1 MHLEVTMDFG
11 LGQREEALR
20 QDVRKFAEREIPDS
34 CIVNFLDEES
44 RDEDWTFSLSVSK
57 KLAEMGW
64 LVMAWP
70 RRYGGQDASHLEQ
83 MVFAMESAYWGIPG
97 LSMGVS
103 GTGWVGPSLML
114 YGNEEQRQ
122 KYLPM
127 IASGSPDGIWCTGYS
142 EPNAGSDFASI
153 RTRAVRQGNEYIV
166 NGQKVWTSCAH
177 RARWCWLAVK
187 TNSNGGKPQDG
198 ISLLIVDM
206 KSPGITVKPL
216 LNYSGEHIFNEVF
229 FDNVRVPAVNLVG
242 EENRGWHQLM
252 KSLAYERHS
261 FGGQSYGLG
270 KRILYNLIK
279 YVGETK
285 RNGKLMA
292 KDPVIRHTLAG
303 LAVELET
310 LKMFVYE
317 IAWKLGEGTVP
328 VYEASRN
335 KSFADH
341 LLEQLALA
349 GTEIL
354 GACCQ
359 AGQHSQQTRLKGL
372 IQRQYLMSPGT
383 AIAAGTD
390 EIEKN
395 IIGKFKL
402 GLPRSY

>member
-1 MHLEVTMDFG
+1 MDFG
-11 LGQREEALR
+11 LGQREETLR
-20 QDVRKFAEREIPDS
+20 QEVSEFARREIPDS
-34 CIVNFLDEES
+34 SIVNFLDEES
-44 RDEDWTFSLSVSK
+44 RDEDWAFSLSVSR
-57 KLAEMGW
+57 KLAERGWLTMGW
-64 LVMAWP
+64 P
-70 RRYGGQDASHLEQ
+70 KRYGGRDATHLEQ
-83 MVFAMESAYWGIPG
+83 MIFAMEAAYWGIPG

-127 IASGSPDGIWCTGYS
+127 ISSGSPDGIWCTGYS
-142 EPNAGSDFASI
+142 EPNSGSDFASI
-153 RTRAVRQGNEYIV
+153 RTSAVRQGDEYTI

-187 TNSNGGKPQDG
+187 TDLNCAKPQDG
-198 ISLLIVDM
+198 ISLFIVDM
-206 KSPGITVKPL
+206 KSPGIIVKPL

-229 FDNVRVPAVNLVG
+229 FDNVHVPAVDLVG
-242 EENRGWHQLM
+242 EENRGWYQLM

-261 FGGQSYGLG
+261 FCGQSYGTAR
-270 KRILYNLIK
+270 RILYGLAK
-279 YVGETK
+279 YVGETQ
-285 RNGKLMA
+285 RNGKSMA
-292 KDPVIRHTLAG
+292 ADPVVRHRLAE

-310 LKMFVYE
+310 LKMFAYE
-317 IAWKLGEGTVP
+317 IAWKLGEGAVP

-349 GTEIL
+349 GTDIL
-354 GACCQ
+354 GSCSQ
-359 AGQHSQQTRLKGL
+359 VEQHSRLSRLKGL

>member
-1 MHLEVTMDFG
+1 MDFG
-11 LGQREEALR
+11 LGKREEALR
-20 QDVRKFAEREIPDS
+20 LDVRKFAEREIPGN
-34 CIVNFLDEES
+34 CIANFLDEES
-44 RDEDWTFSLSVSK
+44 RDEDWTFSLSISK

-64 LVMAWP
+64 LAMGWP
-70 RRYGGQDASHLEQ
+70 KRYGGRDASHLEQ
-83 MVFAMESAYWGIPG
+83 MVFAMEAAYWGIPG

-127 IASGSPDGIWCTGYS
+127 IASGNPDGIWCTGYS
-142 EPNAGSDFASI
+142 EPNSGSDFASI
-153 RTRAVRQGNEYIV
+153 RTQAVRRGDEYVV

-177 RARWCWLAVK
+177 RARWCWLAAK

-206 KSPGITVKPL
+206 KSRGLTIKPL

-229 FDNVRVPAVNLVG
+229 FDNVHVPAVNLVG
-242 EENRGWHQLM
+242 EENRGWYQLM

-261 FGGQSYGLG
+261 FCGQSYGTAR
-270 KRILYNLIK
+270 RILHGLAQYA
-279 YVGETK
+279 GETR
-285 RNGKLMA
+285 RNGKSMA
-292 KDPVIRHTLAG
+292 KDPVIRHRLAE

-310 LKMFVYE
+310 LKMFAYE
-317 IAWKLGEGTVP
+317 ITWKLGEGTVP

-354 GACCQ
+354 GPCCQ
-359 AGQHSQQTRLKGL
+359 AEQHSKLTRLKGL

>member
-1 MHLEVTMDFG
+1 MDFR

-20 QDVRKFAEREIPDS
+20 QEVCEFAEREIPDGS
-34 CIVNFLDEES
+34 IVNFLDEES
-44 RDEDWTFSLSVSK
+44 RDEDWAFSLSVSK
-57 KLAEMGW
+57 KLAERGWLAMGW
-64 LVMAWP
+64 P
-70 RRYGGQDASHLEQ
+70 KRYGGQDASSLEQ
-83 MVFAMESAYWGIPG
+83 MIFAMEAAYWGIPG

-103 GTGWVGPSLML
+103 GTGWIGPSLML

-127 IASGSPDGIWCTGYS
+127 ISSGSPDGIWCTGYS
-142 EPNAGSDFASI
+142 EPNSGSDFASI
-153 RTRAVRQGNEYIV
+153 RTSAVRQGDEYIV

-187 TNSNGGKPQDG
+187 TNLNCAKPQDG
-198 ISLLIVDM
+198 ISLFIVDM
-206 KSPGITVKPL
+206 KSGGITVKPL

-242 EENRGWHQLM
+242 EENRGWYQLM

-261 FGGQSYGLG
+261 FCGQSYGTAR
-270 KRILYNLIK
+270 RILYGLAK

-285 RNGKLMA
+285 RNGILIA
-292 KDPVIRHTLAG
+292 KDPAVRHRLAE

-310 LKMFVYE
+310 LKMFAYE
-317 IAWKLGEGTVP
+317 ISCKMSEGPAP

-349 GTEIL
+349 GTDIL
-354 GACCQ
+354 GSCSQ
-359 AGQHSQQTRLKGL
+359 VEQHSKLTRLKGL

-402 GLPRSY
+402 GLPKSY

>member
-1 MHLEVTMDFG
+1 MDFG

-20 QDVRKFAEREIPDS
+20 QDVREFAGREIPDG

-44 RDEDWTFSLSVSK
+44 RDEDWAFSLSISK
-57 KLAEMGW
+57 KLADMGW

-70 RRYGGQDASHLEQ
+70 RRYGGQDASPLEQ

-122 KYLPM
+122 KYLPA

-177 RARWCWLAVK
+177 RARWCWLAAK
-187 TNSNGGKPQDG
+187 TNPNGGKPQDC

-229 FDNVRVPAVNLVG
+229 FDNVCVPTVNLVG
-242 EENRGWHQLM
+242 EENRGWYQLM

-261 FGGQSYGLG
+261 FGGQSYGLSR
-270 KRILYNLIK
+270 RILHSLIK

-292 KDPVIRHTLAG
+292 KDPVIRHTLAD

-310 LKMFVYE
+310 LKMFIYE
-317 IAWKLGEGTVP
+317 IAWKLGRGTVP

-349 GTEIL
+349 GTEIM

-359 AGQHSQQTRLKGL
+359 AGQHSKQTRLKGL

>member
-1 MHLEVTMDFG
+1 MDFG

-20 QDVRKFAEREIPDS
+20 QDVREFAVREIPDS

-57 KLAEMGW
+57 KLAEKGW

-70 RRYGGQDASHLEQ
+70 GRYGGRDASPLEQ
-83 MVFAMESAYWGIPG
+83 IVFAMEAAYWGIPG

-127 IASGSPDGIWCTGYS
+127 IASGSPDGVWCTGYS

-153 RTRAVRQGNEYIV
+153 RTKAMRQGDEYIV

-177 RARWCWLAVK
+177 RARWCWLAAK
-187 TNSNGGKPQDG
+187 TDSSGGRPQDG

-206 KSPGITVKPL
+206 KSPGITIKPL

-229 FDNVRVPAVNLVG
+229 FDNVRVPAVDLVG
-242 EENRGWHQLM
+242 EENRGWYQLM

-270 KRILYNLIK
+270 KRILDSLIK

-285 RNGKLMA
+285 RNGRLMA
-292 KDPVIRHTLAG
+292 NDPIIRHKLAE

-310 LKMFVYE
+310 LKMFIYE

-354 GACCQ
+354 GSCCQ
-359 AGQHSQQTRLKGL
+359 AEQHSKQTRLKGL

>member
-1 MHLEVTMDFG
+1 MDFS
-11 LGQREEALR
+11 LGPREEALR
-20 QDVRKFAEREIPDS
+20 QEVREFAAREIPDGS
-34 CIVNFLDEES
+34 IVNFLDEES
-44 RDEDWTFSLSVSK
+44 RDDDWTFSLSISK
-57 KLAEMGW
+57 KLAQRGW
-64 LVMAWP
+64 LAMDWP
-70 RRYGGQDASHLEQ
+70 KRYGGHDASTLEQ
-83 MVFAMESAYWGIPG
+83 MIFAMEAAYWGIPG

-122 KYLPM
+122 KYLPL
-127 IASGSPDGIWCTGYS
+127 ISSGSPDGIWCTGYS
-142 EPNAGSDFASI
+142 EPNSGSDFASI
-153 RTRAVRQGNEYIV
+153 RTSAARQGDEYLI

-187 TNSNGGKPQDG
+187 TDLSCAKPQDG
-198 ISLLIVDM
+198 ISLFIVDM
-206 KSPGITVKPL
+206 KSPGITVNPL

-229 FDNVRVPAVNLVG
+229 FDNVHVPAVNLVG
-242 EENRGWHQLM
+242 EENRGWYQLM
-252 KSLAYERHS
+252 KSLSYERHS
-261 FGGQSYGLG
+261 FCGQSYGTG
-270 KRILYNLIK
+270 RRILYGLAQ
-279 YVGETK
+279 YVGGTR
-285 RNGKLMA
+285 RNGKFMSG
-292 KDPVIRHTLAG
+292 DPAVRHRLAE

-310 LKMFVYE
+310 LKMFGYE
-317 IAWKLGEGTVP
+317 IAWKLSQGAAP

-341 LLEQLALA
+341 LLEQLALV
-349 GTEIL
+349 GTDIL
-354 GACCQ
+354 GCCSQ
-359 AGQHSQQTRLKGL
+359 VEQHSKLSRLKGL